1 MSFFDET
8 FFLGEQQMSG
18 TRFRRPPWF
27 VPALL
32 AGLTLVWLSE
42 GLAYINGG
50 DEKSSLNASI
60 TSLKKDGRG
69 LALVSVSYNR
79 FGTTQVPL
87 SEKEQQAREE
97 QVRVSVA
104 TTLKSLPAGTFS
116 EEQQRAILQAA
127 RTEFTRWMNQKDPA
141 EFQSE
146 LKQLT
151 GDRDF
156 RVGVFSYQ
164 KWYEYRM
171 ALSSVLRG
179 IVSAERG
186 CSWFGR
192 CVFGPTR

>member
-1 MSFFDET
+1 MPC
-8 FFLGEQQMSG
+8 
-18 TRFRRPPWF
+18 TRFRRPLWF
-27 VPALL
+27 VTALL
-32 AGLTLVWLSE
+32 AGLTMGWLSE

-50 DEKSSLNASI
+50 DEKSTLNASI
-60 TSLKKDGRG
+60 TRLEKDGRG
-69 LALVSVSYNR
+69 LALVSISYNR
-79 FGTTQVPL
+79 YGTTQVPL

-146 LKQLT
+146 LKQLM

-156 RVGVFSYQ
+156 RVGVFSFQ
-164 KWYEYRM
+164 KWYEYKE
-171 ALSSVLRG
+171 RG
-179 IVSAERG
+179 RSRTSPTRDYYVGYISYSLPKTAPEKAVSANPVG
-186 CSWFGR
+186 
-192 CVFGPTR
+192 TDTKQK